1 MKRKWKK
8 RENGMRSLG
17 REGRSLE
24 KGGAKS
30 WGIGGKKEEMG
41 RREEL
46 GGGWQCERKKQGS
59 REGRMRVWEEGEE
72 RIKYWEKGR
81 AGGEA
86 GKRRGTQDEE
96 LSCPLHRRILAST
109 VSLKELQEKKVL
121 RLVQTWQSR
130 QGPVSWSLL

>member
-1 MKRKWKK
+1 M
-8 RENGMRSLG
+8 
-17 REGRSLE
+17 E

-46 GGGWQCERKKQGS
+46 GGGWQCGRKKQGS
-59 REGRMRVWEEGEE
+59 REGRMRGWEEGEE

-86 GKRRGTQDEE
+86 GKSGGHRMRNSLVPCTGGFWP
-96 LSCPLHRRILAST
+96 PLCL
-109 VSLKELQEKKVL
+109 
-121 RLVQTWQSR
+121 
-130 QGPVSWSLL
+130 